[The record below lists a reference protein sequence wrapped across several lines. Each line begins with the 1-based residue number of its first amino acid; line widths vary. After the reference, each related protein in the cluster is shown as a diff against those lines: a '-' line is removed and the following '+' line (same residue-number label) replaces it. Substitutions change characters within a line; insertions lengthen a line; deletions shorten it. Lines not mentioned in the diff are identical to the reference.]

1 MPRDGEFTLKAAF
14 AASGLDVKSL
24 DGSTADEMQ
33 KSAAMLVSFVKENQI
48 EADQSVKTGKDGA
61 AGLKDMERGLYLICQ
76 SGNENPDIIVTSQ
89 PFFVSLPMM
98 KHTEGVLSWQ
108 YDVTAVPK
116 LEVTVPETE
125 PTKTEPS
132 ESEPTET
139 EPPETKPEESQ
150 PEESQ
155 PEETQPPADVPDHPG
170 GNSGG
175 SAGGNSAGNATGG
188 PGEDSFI
195 TVTDTPV
202 PLASFDP
209 PGGLDLIE
217 IEDEP
222 VPLGAFPFVP
232 KMGDMGTGVFVA
244 GMILSF
250 LFGCCALIC
259 RNKYTGKEQ

>member
-1 MPRDGEFTLKAAF
+1 MVLSLINICSQQNLGQIADGGVSQPSLKVNF
-14 AASGLDVKSL
+14 LHRHGRSIDNCNHSRSHHPVSYTHLDVYKR
-24 DGSTADEMQ
+24 Q
-33 KSAAMLVSFVKENQI
+33 
-48 EADQSVKTGKDGA
+48 
-61 AGLKDMERGLYLICQ
+61 
-76 SGNENPDIIVTSQ
+76 
-89 PFFVSLPMM
+89 
-98 KHTEGVLSWQ
+98 
-108 YDVTAVPK
+108 
-116 LEVTVPETE
+116 
-125 PTKTEPS
+125 
-132 ESEPTET
+132 
-139 EPPETKPEESQ
+139 
-150 PEESQ
+150 
-155 PEETQPPADVPDHPG
+155 
-170 GNSGG
+170 
-175 SAGGNSAGNATGG
+175 
-188 PGEDSFI
+188 GEDSFI